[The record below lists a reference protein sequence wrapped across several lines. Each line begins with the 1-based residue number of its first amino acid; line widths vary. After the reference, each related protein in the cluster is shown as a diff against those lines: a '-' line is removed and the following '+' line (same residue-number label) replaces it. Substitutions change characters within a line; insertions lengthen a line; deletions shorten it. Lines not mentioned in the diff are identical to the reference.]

1 MSATCCITFG
11 QRYDREPH
19 PVDSRAHPD
28 GWFEYTGPTYYDA
41 VMGAKKHLTGDDG
54 YGTRVPLYAFD
65 YDEHDIERGYYPRGC
80 LARFRVTTDG
90 VEDVTP

>member
-11 QRYDREPH
+11 QRYAREPH

-41 VMGAKKHLTGDDG
+41 VMGAHKHLMHDG
-54 YGTRVPLYAFD
+54 VPLYASD
-65 YDEHDIERGYYPRGC
+65 YDAHTHDPGWYPRGC
-80 LARFRVTTDG
+80 LARFDVNPDG
-90 VEDVTP
+90 SVREVSL

>member
-41 VMGAKKHLTGDDG
+41 VMGAKKHLMHDG
-54 YGTRVPLYAFD
+54 VPLYAFH
-65 YDEHDIERGYYPRGC
+65 YDKHDIERDYYPRGC
-80 LARFRVTTDG
+80 IARF
-90 VEDVTP
+90 DVNPGGSVSEVSL

>member
-41 VMGAKKHLTGDDG
+41 VMGAQKHLKHNGAL
-54 YGTRVPLYAFD
+54 LYSFD
-65 YDEHDIERGYYPRGC
+65 YAPHEIAVAASFYPRGC
-80 LARFRVTTDG
+80 LARFAVDADG
-90 VEDVTP
+90 NVREEATA